1 MQLQSDEAKASQ
13 VVVIKKEIEE
23 KIENDFLLNNSIVI
37 KN

>member
-1 MQLQSDEAKASQ
+1 MQLQTNEEETSK